1 MMARLA
7 RRRHASTPAV
17 GPREMWLREMWREMW
32 TRAKTRRAVVR
43 DDPSVDAGRETGGG
57 GDEDEEE
64 ADGLNQA
71 RRPKTTTRRAA
82 SAERKATATTT
93 RRRRKRRAAS
103 AGRTAV
109 TTMATRRKKRATS
122 AEREATATTMR
133 ARAAATTVSVGVP
146 PTTTRGPAKRRRVEK
161 ASATET
167 DLLDDVWMIICEKV
181 NREVDEDKKTRT
193 NRAGVVVD
201 KRREVYKK
209 RLDCLLAMRQT
220 CSQLRR
226 VLSGEFGEE
235 LFRHSFEQLA
245 EFTDA
250 AWGESDAPATML
262 WRHKAWY
269 LTELGCQGCDKHAT
283 VRKPNW
289 TFGVRMCKE
298 CLMKRTVCD
307 YELKRDEEWSK
318 HGTYEELTVGLPSDK
333 VHGWSRL
340 SKESYT
346 MTRFW
351 KNSVKKRIALLKRA
365 KTPAERA
372 EICAPPKPR
381 EDSHSFEKNAR
392 KRRKEELKAELALV
406 GCEMR
411 GDSKLSK
418 LFIDGFPKSRRDRER
433 WTANAVAR
441 RMAEMKYIHEYCAE
455 FRNIIDGWRQDIDE
469 LHDEGW
475 GFHAEITEEVT
486 GFRNFGAAVRDLA
499 DGWSDFPARWPWLAD
514 PAA

>member
-1 MMARLA
+1 
-7 RRRHASTPAV
+7 
-17 GPREMWLREMWREMW
+17 
-32 TRAKTRRAVVR
+32 VVR
-43 DDPSVDAGRETGGG
+43 YDPSVDAGRETGVGA
-57 GDEDEEE
+57 EDDDDDD
-64 ADGLNQA
+64 DGLNQA
-71 RRPKTTTRRAA
+71 RRPTRTTTTRKKRAA
-82 SAERKATATTT
+82 SAEREATTATTT
-93 RRRRKRRAAS
+93 TTKKKRAAS
-103 AGRTAV
+103 AGKTA
-109 TTMATRRKKRATS
+109 TTTATRKKRAGS
-122 AEREATATTMR
+122 AGKTTAAKTAAMR
-133 ARAAATTVSVGVP
+133 ARAAATTVSVGAP

-161 ASATET
+161 ASSSTET
-167 DLLDDVWMIICEKV
+167 DLPDDVWMIICEKV
-181 NREVDEDKKTRT
+181 AHEVDEDKKTRT
-193 NRAGVVVD
+193 NRVGVVVD

-209 RLDCLLAMRQT
+209 RLDCLLAMRRT

-226 VLSGEFGEE
+226 VLNGEFGEE

-250 AWGESDAPATML
+250 AQGESDAPATML

-307 YELKRDEEWSK
+307 YELKRDEEWSA
-318 HGTYEELTVGLPSDK
+318 HGTYEELTVGLPSDEA
-333 VHGWSRL
+333 HGWSRFL
-340 SKESYT
+340 KESYT

-351 KNSVKKRIALLKRA
+351 KKSVKKRIALLKRA
-365 KTPAERA
+365 KNPAERA
-372 EICAPPKPR
+372 AICAPPKPR

-392 KRRKEELKAELALV
+392 KRRKEELEAELALV

-411 GDSKLSK
+411 ADSKLSK
-418 LFIDGFPKSRRDRER
+418 LFIDGFPKNRRDRER
-433 WTANAVAR
+433 WTAKAVAR

-455 FRNIIDGWRQDIDE
+455 FQNIVDGWRQEIDE

-475 GFHAEITEEVT
+475 GYHGEILEEVT
-486 GFRNFGAAVRDLA
+486 GFHNFGAAVRDLA
-499 DGWSDFPARWPWLAD
+499 DRWSDFPARWPWLAD